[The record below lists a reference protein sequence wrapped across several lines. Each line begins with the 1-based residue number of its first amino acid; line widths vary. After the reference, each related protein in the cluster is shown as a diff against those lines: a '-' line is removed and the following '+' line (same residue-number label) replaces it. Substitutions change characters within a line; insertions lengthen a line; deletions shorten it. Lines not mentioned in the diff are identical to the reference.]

1 MAKRSAKRFPWS
13 CPGPRCRPNRRKRA
27 VIGAKAGDPTARPI
41 RSETR
46 ARLISGMANARTWL
60 NELASGRMAD
70 TRAIALRQGCSE
82 RHGPLVELAGSR

>member
-1 MAKRSAKRFPWS
+1 
-13 CPGPRCRPNRRKRA
+13 
-27 VIGAKAGDPTARPI
+27 
-41 RSETR
+41 
-46 ARLISGMANARTWL
+46 MANARTWL